1 MSLLSTIGDV
11 ASNLT
16 PIGGV
21 VNAFKSLFGGSGMS
35 QKDLL
40 RWQEQQLQKQ
50 FDFQSTE
57 AQKNR
62 DFQAD
67 QADISRD
74 WNSIGSQLNRARNA
88 GVNPYALVGS
98 GSYGSAAGSPTPSGA
113 MAGGVSVPMPA
124 TPSERLQ
131 GLQGLSLVANAMDSI
146 ASAKQR
152 GADTALTER
161 SLNEIVRG
169 LQLDNQGKELA
180 NGIQSIILKYQDRI
194 SSRQAEKLFQEIGL
208 ITEQALTEDY
218 SRREIL
224 SRISLNL
231 AQTDFTKAQRDEVLR
246 YVNVWMDRIEQS
258 KVDAAQSE
266 VKKNLS
272 AAGMFNAQAYQAMTQ
287 GDLNKSVKRLQ
298 DLNYGVQSATAGDQI
313 LATAETYRQELERQ
327 GVLTEQ
333 MRVQLEQAIKNKNW
347 TEVKNICQGFY
358 QVAAGVSMLRGAPA
372 VPDIQIENEGYSV
385 DSHGRESHYYN
396 RTRKSSK

>member
-11 ASNLT
+11 ASSLT

-50 FDFQSTE
+50 FDFQSAE

-62 DFQAD
+62 DYQSEQA
-67 QADISRD
+67 AISRD
-74 WNSIGSQLNRARNA
+74 WNAIGSQLRRARAA

-98 GSYGSAAGSPTPSGA
+98 GSYGSAAGSPTPSGS
-113 MAGGVSVPMPA
+113 MAGGASVPMPA

-131 GLQGLSLVANAMDSI
+131 GLQGLSLVASAMDSI
-146 ASAKQR
+146 ASARQR
-152 GADTALTER
+152 GVDTTLTER
-161 SLNEIVRG
+161 SLNQIVRG
-169 LQLDNQGKELA
+169 LTLDNQGKELA
-180 NGIQSIILKYQDRI
+180 NGVQSIVLKYQDRI
-194 SSRQAEKLFQEIGL
+194 SRRQAEKLFNEIGL
-208 ITEQALTEDY
+208 IAEQALTQDY
-218 SRREIL
+218 SRRELL
-224 SRISLNL
+224 SRIALNL
-231 AQTDFTKAQRDEVLR
+231 AQTDLSKSERTEIER

-258 KVDAAQSE
+258 KVDVAHSE
-266 VKKNLS
+266 VQKNLS
-272 AAGMFNAQAYQAMTQ
+272 ASNMFNAQAYQSMTQ

-372 VPDIQIENEGYSV
+372 VPDIQIENEGYNV
-385 DSHGRESHYYN
+385 DSQGRESHYYN
-396 RTRKSSK
+396 RTRKSSR